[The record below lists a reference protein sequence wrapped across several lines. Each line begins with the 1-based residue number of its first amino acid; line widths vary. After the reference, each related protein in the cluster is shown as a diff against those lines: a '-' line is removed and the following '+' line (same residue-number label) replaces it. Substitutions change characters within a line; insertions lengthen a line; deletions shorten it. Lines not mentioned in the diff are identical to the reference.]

1 MRIRKAIA
9 QKGLVF
15 QINRNEVQ
23 KALREG
29 FAVDVTVPEV
39 VVEVEPVG
47 CLLLSQMGES
57 PIKV

>member
-1 MRIRKAIA
+1 MRIRMAIA